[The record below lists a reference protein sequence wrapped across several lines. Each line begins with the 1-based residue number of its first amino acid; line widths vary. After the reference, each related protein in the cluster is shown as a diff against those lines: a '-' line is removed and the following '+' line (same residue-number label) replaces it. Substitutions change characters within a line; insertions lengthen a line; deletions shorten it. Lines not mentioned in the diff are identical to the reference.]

1 MRICSPGDLVTLSK
15 PEKLNAF
22 RPRDW
27 VGIII
32 SIEQGSGFNFEPT
45 GEEIPLYCFVAWN
58 GRSPVKEFLHH
69 LEVLE
74 RVQN

>member
-1 MRICSPGDLVTLSK
+1 MRIHRPGDLVTLSK

-32 SIEQGSGFNFEPT
+32 SIEEGSGFNFEPT
-45 GEEIPLYCFVAWN
+45 GDEIPLYCHVAWN
-58 GRSPVKEFLHH
+58 GRPPVREFLHH

>member
-1 MRICSPGDLVTLSK
+1 MRICAPGDLVTLSP

-32 SIEQGSGFNFEPT
+32 SVESGSGFHFEPS
-45 GEEIPLYCFVAWN
+45 GEEIPLYCYVAWN
-58 GRSPVKEFLHH
+58 GRTPVKEFIHH
-69 LEVLE
+69 LEVIE